1 MKNSLLLIP
10 LLVVSSAAL
19 AAADGASVGA
29 AEGAAKAPAFKA
41 HVLSNAELDRLLEHP
56 DKVLLVDVRRPDE
69 LISIGGFPAY
79 FSVQQSEVE
88 KNLAWIPR
96 DRPIV
101 TVSNHAARAGKTADL
116 LSSKGFKV
124 IGAVGAETY
133 EKAGGKVVRVT
144 KPAAA
149 EGAGSRA
156 GASGESGEG
165 AAAKP

>member
-1 MKNSLLLIP
+1 MNKCLLTVPLLL
-10 LLVVSSAAL
+10 VAGAAF
-19 AAADGASVGA
+19 AAADGASGA
-29 AEGAAKAPAFKA
+29 ATSGTAKAPAFKA
-41 HVLSNAELDRLLEHP
+41 HVLSNVELDKLLEHP

-88 KNLAWIPR
+88 KNLAWIPH

-116 LSSKGFKV
+116 LASKGFKV
-124 IGAVGAETY
+124 IGAIGAETY
-133 EKAGGKVVRVT
+133 EKDGGKVVRVT

-149 EGAGSRA
+149 EGGAAKVPA
-156 GASGESGEG
+156 GAATG
-165 AAAKP
+165 AAATP